1 MSWFDAGALA
11 NIAKSALKEA
21 QKTIDKA
28 LDIKEDAESIQPVNT
43 PVDTNSDDFFGTWG
57 ISQSG
62 NVTGSKE
69 EAVDEATKQSKM
81 TTSIWGSFTGSFFVD
96 NTTPKEGHS
105 HSVESLD
112 DSIGIEEEKDFSKS
126 KLVVQ
131 CREDDQLNEES
142 INKLQTPVAD
152 ALVEVDLDSECSQL
166 GQSQSVVSIRKHV
179 DKSQSLANRLSVISS
194 EGSKNNS
201 ESIDVLTSTECTT
214 TPESDILSFGLS
226 TSNSS
231 EVHGFKQNSESVEI
245 LGESVTSLSSV
256 DIIGSD
262 SANSRRLSQHT
273 DEFVSPLE
281 SPCVEGKLSLPSE
294 QISPESIEIIPE
306 EQDENSVA
314 EDTMSYTS
322 ISESTS
328 ATVLDT
334 VFNIHIKPQ
343 KMLKDTYNRPE
354 FSETI
359 SSDTGSLSPDRSFGI
374 GEAITRAPS
383 RSMHLPLQQVSH
395 NHILIDT
402 QPQSINKQ
410 ELPKIL
416 ETTNIID
423 FPQEDDA
430 MRSSGSE
437 TQFDTSTEDGSIS
450 DRTLVETQENVME
463 SSSDTTSTTTETSSN
478 STHLKNMLAD
488 AMVEKSPEPKMQ
500 PIITMEFSDKGS
512 SIDSIATSSQIEII
526 PRETS
531 PLSSEKSDLV
541 KIGSDHTSCHT
552 SCDELETTTSSD
564 LEIISSPN
572 GDSSSTQSRQ
582 SPAKRALLK
591 AKSDESTIDSLLH
604 KVTTKKVKGHNRELS
619 EASITSDDSHPNG
632 EIDRLLKRISEM
644 TEILESRETKLIE
657 INRRNA
663 ELQENN
669 SDLKAQLDCILTQQL
684 ETADLSQVTEEYTQ
698 RLSALEKKF
707 QQAIREKDSLR
718 KQLDQ
723 AKLDVAT
730 RMSKNELESAVA
742 EKNEVIKELREE
754 GEKLSKQQLQHSNI
768 IKKLR
773 TKEKEHEATIKNL
786 KDTNES
792 LSLETERL
800 KKSLSAKED
809 VERTQIEAVHN
820 LTTKNKKLESEVG
833 KLKSQLDDLTQ
844 KYDTAR
850 KSLDAAKKELVDKNR
865 TSSELEA
872 RQQLL
877 ERLENE
883 KKMTESQNEEVINQL
898 DDLRYQLSKAEEEYV
913 KREQRLKQENSELL
927 RRLEEIENR
936 NDELSQSVLEVSK
949 PLVRQ
954 IESLQSTHSLKV
966 ASFEKVE
973 QELTV
978 KISDLQT
985 KLQASG
991 SLERT
996 AREECINIRSKL
1008 ADIEGQLSTA
1018 RHEAEM
1024 SKMQLEQLK
1033 TERQISEQDLQSKID
1048 SLSETI
1054 KKQSEII
1061 QDKEKEIHNLQQ
1073 QLTMEKFSAEIDG
1086 KQQTTSHASLEN
1098 VKTDHTTTVDR
1109 NSPNGGSNSPTLSL
1123 GKVSVSESLSSS
1135 FWSQEEPFEVS
1146 HTPRYTNMFEMQM
1159 LQTNLKQREGEL
1171 QQLQWELNRREQ
1183 ERSLLNA
1190 EISTLINKVE
1200 QLENKAKTF
1209 EDIKTELASLQQQYE
1224 TLCQLYGEKVEE
1236 NEELKLDLVDVK
1248 DMYKSQIDE
1257 LMRQQRAK

>member
-96 NTTPKEGHS
+96 NTTPKESHS

-343 KMLKDTYNRPE
+343 KMLKDTYN
-354 FSETI
+354 
-359 SSDTGSLSPDRSFGI
+359 SDTGSLSPDRSFGI
-374 GEAITRAPS
+374 GEAITRAPG

-430 MRSSGSE
+430 MRSSGNFHVNRENLEEITIFSIGSE

-488 AMVEKSPEPKMQ
+488 AMHSHIFPNRNYSPRNISLKFRKVRP
-500 PIITMEFSDKGS
+500 S
-512 SIDSIATSSQIEII
+512 
-526 PRETS
+526 
-531 PLSSEKSDLV
+531 
-541 KIGSDHTSCHT
+541 
-552 SCDELETTTSSD
+552 DELETTTSSD

-657 INRRNA
+657 INRYQILHVRKVCSTVLPLNPFRRNA

-1086 KQQTTSHASLEN
+1086 KQQTTSHASL
-1098 VKTDHTTTVDR
+1098 TDHTTTVDR